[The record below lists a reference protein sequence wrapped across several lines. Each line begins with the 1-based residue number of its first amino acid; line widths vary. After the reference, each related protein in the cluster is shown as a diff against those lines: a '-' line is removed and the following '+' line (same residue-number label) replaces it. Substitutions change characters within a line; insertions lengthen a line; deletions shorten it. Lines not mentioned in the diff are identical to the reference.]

1 MVVSLTGAARRRFV
15 VFALGL
21 LLALAAC
28 AGDVPEPRAEPLAAL
43 PPPSP
48 ISTDRFRDA
57 ETCGQCHLVNDVS
70 KALHDPSGQN
80 VSPVLLWRASMMGL
94 AARDPYYLAVF
105 AEEKARDPGRA
116 AEIDA
121 LCTRCHAPAG
131 HEESGGKIGF
141 DTLVADATS
150 PAATLARGGV
160 QCSLCHQIGPDNLS
174 TDASFNGGFKVGY
187 KREIYGPF
195 TSPVTQPMMLM
206 VNYTP
211 TLGSHILDS
220 ALCGS
225 CHTVVVGS
233 VVEQATFLEWRSSK
247 YAGTDQTCQ
256 GCHVATSD
264 DKGAPIVTAI
274 AGFPTDLSVRS
285 PVGRHDFVGA
295 NAYMLQLMSGA
306 VEWLNA
312 GVSAAE
318 LQASSA
324 RDAAHLTTAARV
336 TIPAIDANGF
346 TVRVENL
353 TGHKLPT
360 GFPTRRMWL
369 RVRVEGSD
377 GRAVFESGTLDA
389 RGSIAGGDRQAHRDE
404 IKSSAEAQIWEAT
417 LVDANGD
424 PTHRA
429 LDARRYGKDDRIL
442 PAGWAPSSADA
453 ARTASVG
460 VSADTNFVAGSDEV
474 HYRVAVPTGAKVT
487 AELLYQSLS
496 PATLDAIDETKTP
509 AASRFLG
516 MAKTIDAYPMAQA
529 TAMR

>member
-1 MVVSLTGAARRRFV
+1 MVVSLTGAARRRLV

-21 LLALAAC
+21 LVAVPAC
-28 AGDVPEPRAEPLAAL
+28 AGETPEPRAEPLATL
-43 PPPSP
+43 PPPAP
-48 ISTDRFRDA
+48 IATDRFRDA

-80 VSPVLLWRASMMGL
+80 ISPVLLWRASMMGL
-94 AARDPYYLAVF
+94 AARDPYFLAVF

-121 LCTRCHAPAG
+121 MCTRCHAPAG

-141 DTLVADATS
+141 DTLVSDTTS

-160 QCSLCHQIGPDNLS
+160 QCSLCHQIGADNLG
-174 TDASFNGGFKVGY
+174 TDPSFNGGFKVGY

-195 TSPVTQPMMLM
+195 TAPLAQPMMLM

-211 TLGSHILDS
+211 TEGDHILDS

-247 YAGTDQTCQ
+247 YAGNGQTCQ
-256 GCHVATSD
+256 SCHVASAD
-264 DKGAPIVTAI
+264 ASGNPIVTAI

-312 GVSAAE
+312 GVSATE
-318 LQASSA
+318 LQASAA

-336 TIPAIDANGF
+336 TIPAIDATGF

-360 GFPTRRMWL
+360 GFPTRRVWL

-377 GRAVFESGTLDA
+377 GRALFESGTLDA
-389 RGSIAGGDRQAHRDE
+389 RGSILGGDHQPHRDE
-404 IKSSAEAQIWEAT
+404 ITSSDTAQVWEAT
-417 LVDANGD
+417 LVDSAGD
-424 PTHRA
+424 PTHRV

-442 PAGWAPSSADA
+442 PAGWAPAGNDV
-453 ARTASVG
+453 ARTAIVG
-460 VSADTNFVAGSDEV
+460 VTADTNFVAGSDEV
-474 HYRVAVPTGAKVT
+474 RYRVAVPAGAKVT

-516 MAKTIDAYPMAQA
+516 MAKTVEAYPMAQA
-529 TAMR
+529 TASR